1 MRLRS
6 EHWAALRVLAAG
18 EAVGHGWVGPQCGIS
33 AAVFRSLAG
42 QGLCEMAGEELLPTL
57 GFGRQVGWAVRLTT
71 DGHDALLYEAERST
85 APPQRP
91 ARPADPDLRRVTLP
105 PVDMAVLRRYVTL
118 SAQLRC
124 PPADGLEEALREAY
138 QDAPGSRYEVWLTE
152 QQMTSVARAFFLERV
167 TGGTAAGNRYARE
180 HGVIYR
186 RAENRGL

>member
-57 GFGRQVGWAVRLTT
+57 GFGRQVGWAVRLST
-71 DGHDALLYEAERST
+71 DGHDALLYEASRSA
-85 APPQRP
+85 APPPRP
-91 ARPADPDLRRVTLP
+91 ERPTDPALRRVTLP
-105 PVDMAVLRRYVTL
+105 PADLVVLRRYVTL

-124 PPADGLEEALREAY
+124 PPAEGLEDALREAH
-138 QDAPGSRYEVWLTE
+138 QDAPGGRYELWLTE
-152 QQMTSVARAFFLERV
+152 PQMDSVARAFFMERV
-167 TGGTAAGNRYARE
+167 AGATAAGNRYARE
-180 HGVIYR
+180 HGAIYR
-186 RAENRGL
+186 RV